1 MKAFQKFLHL
11 SLIAAILLATS
22 GFRVNLDSCHGAD
35 AGVISFSA
43 SPACCCDKA
52 AEEQKST
59 PSSCNDITCIVQAGF
74 AAYPSQH
81 TSTEQTARFI
91 KEPKSYAG
99 FSQAIRPALLEK
111 TPHFTLPP
119 PLTGRFI
126 GILHQTFIV

>member
-35 AGVISFSA
+35 GGLISFSA
-43 SPACCCDKA
+43 SPACCCDKS
-52 AEEQKST
+52 AEAQKS
-59 PSSCNDITCIVQAGF
+59 PPGSCNDLSCIVQAGF
-74 AAYPSQH
+74 SPYPTQQVTSEQAARCLKAPVAYVD
-81 TSTEQTARFI
+81 
-91 KEPKSYAG
+91 
-99 FSQAIRPALLEK
+99 FSQAIRPALLER

-119 PLTGRFI
+119 PVSGRFI